1 MKLTKLMF
9 ALLFSSACAAH
20 PGIGIVMNNEGTVFY
35 TDLTHVWK
43 IDKQG
48 VKSIAVRDVHTHEL
62 YLDDQDNLFGE
73 HLWYDGSTDK
83 WGHFVWR
90 LAADGKFE
98 RIKPETVGF
107 LENYSFVRDHQGK
120 MYWAERNSSCQK
132 IARKEGDNSIERIGD
147 VCFKNI
153 RNIHIADDG
162 FVYVVD
168 FQDLVRVDRHGHAT
182 TFASGIANKT
192 WTHSN
197 VENQNAVMGVWDDKH
212 GNIYTAILSSRMVK
226 KFDKQGK
233 EEIVFQTN
241 PPWFPTGGMV
251 SRSGE
256 LWILETS
263 DTNQVRVERI
273 SEGNRRS
280 QY

>member
-1 MKLTKLMF
+1 MKLTGLLF
-9 ALLFSSACAAH
+9 VLLFSSACAAH

-43 IDKQG
+43 INNQG
-48 VKSIAVRDVHTHEL
+48 VKSIAVRNVHTHEL

-98 RIKPETVGF
+98 KIIPETEGF
-107 LENYSFVRDHQGK
+107 LENYSFVRDHLGK

-132 IARKEGDNSIERIGD
+132 MVRRGGNNSIERI
-147 VCFKNI
+147 VKRCFKNI
-153 RNIHIADDG
+153 RNIHITDDG
-162 FVYVVD
+162 FIYVVD
-168 FQDLVRVDRHGHAT
+168 FQDLIKVDHQGHVET
-182 TFASGIANKT
+182 VASRIANNT

-212 GNIYTAILSSRMVK
+212 GNIYTAILPSRLVK
-226 KFDKQGK
+226 KFDQHGK
-233 EEIVFQTN
+233 EEIVFQAKA
-241 PPWFPTGGMV
+241 PWSPTGGMV
-251 SRSGE
+251 SPSGE

-263 DTNQVRVERI
+263 DTNEVRVVRI
-273 SEGNRRS
+273 SDNNGRR